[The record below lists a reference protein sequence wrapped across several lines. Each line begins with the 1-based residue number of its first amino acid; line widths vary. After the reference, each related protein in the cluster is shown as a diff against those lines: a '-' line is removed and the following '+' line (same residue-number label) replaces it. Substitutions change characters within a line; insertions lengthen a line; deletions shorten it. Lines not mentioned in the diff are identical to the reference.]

1 MRKKIGI
8 VCFGSV
14 SESAIVRNKIST
26 DLIRFLFCFGV
37 RDFNFLFLFFF
48 FFFLF
53 LFHPLMGRVEDTDI
67 SSFFAAAADVEADIL
82 QLLFH
87 VDGHSS
93 GSHLGTQQ

>member
-8 VCFGSV
+8 VCFGSA

-37 RDFNFLFLFFF
+37 RDFNFLFLFLFF
-48 FFFLF
+48 FF

-67 SSFFAAAADVEADIL
+67 SSLFAAAAADVEADIL

-87 VDGHSS
+87 VDGHTS